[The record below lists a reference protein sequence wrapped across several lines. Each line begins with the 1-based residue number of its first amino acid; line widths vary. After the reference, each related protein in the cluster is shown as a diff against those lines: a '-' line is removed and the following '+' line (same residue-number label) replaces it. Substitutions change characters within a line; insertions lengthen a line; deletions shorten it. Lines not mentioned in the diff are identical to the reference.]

1 MPEVVLPVGIIMP
14 TPATMIC
21 EPRRAEVRAFYQC
34 KKFIMQYFTTPIEA
48 TLFICRQV
56 QL

>member
-14 TPATMIC
+14 TPATMIY
-21 EPRRAEVRAFYQC
+21 EPRRAEVMAFYQC